1 MEQVEVLNRAL
12 GTTFIEKLEEQ
23 QEAVKAT
30 KKGQEQRVE
39 KLEKRH
45 APKAKG
51 GKYFKKVV

>member
-30 KKGQEQRVE
+30 KKGQ
-39 KLEKRH
+39 
-45 APKAKG
+45 
-51 GKYFKKVV
+51 